1 MYNAQDP
8 LGVGPNI
15 ANPRGYVG
23 NPTTWM
29 DPLGLHA
36 KSQKTSK
43 IEASPETPLRAG
55 KFSDLS
61 TKVYDPALGDTIS
74 VQRHHIVSQN
84 TLKELGQDTEDVL
97 CVQMPFEQHKATLSW
112 GPGKSAQEYRA
123 GELARIQ
130 SGDEAGIVLDELV
143 RVEAMGPDNAAS
155 AYEALDLYIK
165 HGGIHLP

>member
-1 MYNAQDP
+1 M
-8 LGVGPNI
+8 
-15 ANPRGYVG
+15 
-23 NPTTWM
+23 
-29 DPLGLHA
+29 
-36 KSQKTSK
+36 
-43 IEASPETPLRAG
+43 
-55 KFSDLS
+55 S

-84 TLKELGQDTEDVL
+84 TLKELGQYPEDVL

-165 HGGIHLP
+165 HSGIYLP